1 MTPTMLK
8 AMLTRWNTLP
18 HLLSAGAQELR
29 FLTSFIA
36 VLFLVFLLFTM
47 QIYTHHGQKS
57 STSNLK
63 KTKLSLNS
71 KKMKH
76 RGLTPLFHFQE
87 NKSEKQGKMKHRGLT
102 PLFHFQ
108 ENKSKKQGKVKHR
121 GLTPLFLTPLFHF
134 QENKSEKQGKM
145 KHRGLTPLFHF
156 QKNKSEKA
164 EKIKTKLNSKKMPSA
179 FAPGIFHF
187 LTSALF
193 SAIA

>member
-8 AMLTRWNTLP
+8 AMLTRWSTLP

-47 QIYTHHGQKS
+47 QNYTHHGQKS

-76 RGLTPLFHFQE
+76 RGLTPLFHFQK
-87 NKSEKQGKMKHRGLT
+87 NKSEKQGKSETSGSDPFVSFSGK
-102 PLFHFQ
+102 
-108 ENKSKKQGKVKHR
+108 NKSKKQGK
-121 GLTPLFLTPLFHF
+121 
-134 QENKSEKQGKM
+134 SETSGSDPIVSFS
-145 KHRGLTPLFHF
+145 G
-156 QKNKSEKA
+156 KNKSKKTGKNETSGSDPFVSFSGKTNQKNREK
-164 EKIKTKLNSKKMPSA
+164 
-179 FAPGIFHF
+179 
-187 LTSALF
+187 
-193 SAIA
+193 

>member
-8 AMLTRWNTLP
+8 AMLTRWSTLP
-18 HLLSAGAQELR
+18 HLLSADAQELR

-47 QIYTHHGQKS
+47 QIYTYHGQKS

-63 KTKLSLNS
+63 KTKPSLNS
-71 KKMKH
+71 KKMKHRGLTPLFHFQGNKSKKQGKVKHRGLTPLFHFQKNKSKKQGKMKH

-108 ENKSKKQGKVKHR
+108 EKQIRKS
-121 GLTPLFLTPLFHF
+121 
-134 QENKSEKQGKM
+134 
-145 KHRGLTPLFHF
+145 
-156 QKNKSEKA
+156 
-164 EKIKTKLNSKKMPSA
+164 
-179 FAPGIFHF
+179 
-187 LTSALF
+187 
-193 SAIA
+193 

>member
-1 MTPTMLK
+1 MLK
-8 AMLTRWNTLP
+8 AMLTRWSTLP

-47 QIYTHHGQKS
+47 QNYTHHGQKS

-71 KKMKH
+71 KKVKH

-108 ENKSKKQGKVKHR
+108 EKQIRKTG
-121 GLTPLFLTPLFHF
+121 
-134 QENKSEKQGKM
+134 KSETSGSDPIVSFSGKQIRKTG
-145 KHRGLTPLFHF
+145 
-156 QKNKSEKA
+156 KSETSGSDP
-164 EKIKTKLNSKKMPSA
+164 IVSFSGKTDQKKLKK
-179 FAPGIFHF
+179 
-187 LTSALF
+187 
-193 SAIA
+193 